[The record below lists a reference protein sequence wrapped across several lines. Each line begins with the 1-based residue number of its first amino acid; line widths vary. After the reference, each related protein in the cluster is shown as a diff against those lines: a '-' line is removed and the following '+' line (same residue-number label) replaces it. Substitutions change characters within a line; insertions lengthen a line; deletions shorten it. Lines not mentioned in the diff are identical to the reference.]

1 MSWILGNTDRLMDA
15 RFAAAAGAERLVLS
29 VDADAGAWN
38 EISGWVAGPDL
49 WLMAT
54 PALVEAGLGLT
65 ERFMECKG
73 LYCRDSVVWEG
84 MESLGDAFAIDMP
97 GWALELSPEVLGH
110 LRNRGGWGSR
120 MPDWLV
126 VDPWALDAADGAF
139 VGGASGPNLRWFG
152 LVSIKPGAD
161 PGNADQWGQR
171 LKDLAQVLGTP
182 CAGLYFEARPG
193 QDSEYV
199 TIEDWVD
206 TMEGRFV

>member
-29 VDADAGAWN
+29 LDADAGAWN

-54 PALVEAGLGLT
+54 PALAEPGPGWT
-65 ERFMECKG
+65 ERFLECKG
-73 LYCRDSVVWEG
+73 LYCRDSAVWEG
-84 MESLGDAFAIDMP
+84 MESLGDAFAIEMP
-97 GWALELSPEVLGH
+97 GWALELSPDVLGR
-110 LRNRGGWGSR
+110 LRNKGGWGSR

-126 VDPWALDAADGAF
+126 VDPWALDAVDGAF
-139 VGGASGPNLRWFG
+139 VGGVSGQNLRWFA

-161 PGNADQWGQR
+161 PGDAERLAKR
-171 LKDLAQVLGTP
+171 LKDLAQEIGSA
-182 CAGLYFEARPG
+182 CAGLYFEAKPG

-199 TIEDWVD
+199 TIEDWLD
-206 TMEGRFV
+206 AMEGRFA